1 MQDQSTRAG
10 EITADYHDRIQALV
24 IVRIVTEQ
32 PYDFTIPELVRY
44 LTEGEEGQWIS
55 QASDIESA
63 IGDLVADGVLHRS
76 GKTVR
81 PTRPIVRYERLDR
94 L

>member
-1 MQDQSTRAG
+1 MPDQSTRAD

-24 IVRIVTEQ
+24 IVRIVSEQ
-32 PYDFTIPELVRY
+32 PYNFTIPELVRY
-44 LTEGEEGQWIS
+44 FSEGEEGQWIS
-55 QASDIESA
+55 QPSDIESA
-63 IGDLVADGVLHRS
+63 VADLVADGLLHRA